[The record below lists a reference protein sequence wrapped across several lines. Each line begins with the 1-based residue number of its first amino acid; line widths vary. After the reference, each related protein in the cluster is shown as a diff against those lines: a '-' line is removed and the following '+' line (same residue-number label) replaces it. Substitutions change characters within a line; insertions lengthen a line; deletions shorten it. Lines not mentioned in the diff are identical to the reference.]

1 MVRAQHTSPSR
12 WRCRWPGPQRRVR
25 DGSAT
30 PGEQG
35 MVTAE
40 LAMGSILVAA
50 MALFVIWLGGVVVTL
65 QQAHDGAVQIAR
77 QQARGDTEAVAQA
90 EELLADH
97 CTTHTSR
104 DGEYIT
110 VTVLCR
116 SHRLADWLPSP
127 EVSGKA
133 RIQAEPGQS

>member
-77 QQARGDTEAVAQA
+77 QQARATPRPSPR
-90 EELLADH
+90 LKN
-97 CTTHTSR
+97 CSP
-104 DGEYIT
+104 IT
-110 VTVLCR
+110 ARPTPPVTV
-116 SHRLADWLPSP
+116 STSP
-127 EVSGKA
+127 
-133 RIQAEPGQS
+133 